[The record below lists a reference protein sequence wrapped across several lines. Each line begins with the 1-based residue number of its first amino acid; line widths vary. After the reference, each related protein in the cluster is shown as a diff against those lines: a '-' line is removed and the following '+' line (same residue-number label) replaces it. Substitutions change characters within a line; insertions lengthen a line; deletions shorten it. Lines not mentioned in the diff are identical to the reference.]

1 VTPLNREPILAGMA
15 GMASLAGMV
24 GHSPLLRDVA
34 RQIER
39 VAPYFRTALITGET
53 GTGKELAAQALH
65 AARPGNP
72 GQLIALNC
80 SAVVETLFESEL
92 FGHVRGAFTDACR
105 DKAGL
110 FEMAHQGTL
119 FLDEIGDLPLPTQ
132 AKLLRVVQQ
141 QEVLRV
147 GSVTPRKVDVRII
160 AATNRDLRQEVQA
173 KRFREDLYYRLSML
187 ELEMPPLRQ
196 RMDDVPEL
204 ARHFAA
210 GWAAQNGRPVS
221 AIAGEVLGRLEGHTW
236 PGNVRELENVMGY
249 ACMLADGGTIW
260 LADLPKYLREPS
272 LSPALP
278 EYLPVPQVL
287 SGGVANVLEEYE
299 RRLLLEALHRSEQNQ
314 SRAARALRTSRDR
327 LRYKMKKYGLDLPA
341 GPALCA

>member
-210 GWAAQNGRPVS
+210 GWAAQWP
-221 AIAGEVLGRLEGHTW
+221 AGERDRRRSAGPSGRSHLARQC
-236 PGNVRELENVMGY
+236 PRVRECDGLRVHAGRRRNH
-249 ACMLADGGTIW
+249 LAGRFAQVFARTQPQPRIARVFTCAPG
-260 LADLPKYLREPS
+260 AQRRRRERT
-272 LSPALP
+272 
-278 EYLPVPQVL
+278 
-287 SGGVANVLEEYE
+287 GGV
-299 RRLLLEALHRSEQNQ
+299 
-314 SRAARALRTSRDR
+314 RAAAVARSAAPERAEPVAGRTRA
-327 LRYKMKKYGLDLPA
+327 PNQ
-341 GPALCA
+341 P